1 MKRKI
6 AVVLAVTLGALAPFS
21 NAAWAQNNLQK
32 AANILAQQERAGRGE
47 FITYLEGAAAAY
59 RWAGSSSNGGDRTPL
74 YCPPDDNPLAGKAY
88 AKIALDEYNR
98 AKDDY
103 HAIDGYPLTVLS
115 LALMHGLQQKYPCP
129 TQAKADQASPGAT
142 TAADPKPA
150 ANTAADPAPAQ
161 GKSTSVESPR

>member
-1 MKRKI
+1 MKRTI
-6 AVVLAVTLGALAPFS
+6 AGTLAVMLGTLAPLW
-21 NAAWAQNNLQK
+21 NPAWAQNNLQK

-103 HAIDGYPLTVLS
+103 HAVEGYPLTVLS
-115 LALMHGLQQKYPCP
+115 LALMHGLQRKYPCP
-129 TQAKADQASPGAT
+129 TQAKAHQASPAAT
-142 TAADPKPA
+142 TAADAKPA
-150 ANTAADPAPAQ
+150 TTAADPAPAQ
-161 GKSTSVESPR
+161 AKTSSVQVPR